1 MPKDKSLISW
11 GSKGMNK
18 RKAKNRNSKYKKIP
32 RIIEWFISEK
42 SNTKSYFT
50 IGKQMSAKKNLY
62 LPTFPLLGYIIQRSN
77 RQAQT
82 FSRDTGAPGRP
93 SDPKYN

>member
-50 IGKQMSAKKNLY
+50 IGKQTVHNSYNKAVRQQAKKQLQI
-62 LPTFPLLGYIIQRSN
+62 LFL
-77 RQAQT
+77 
-82 FSRDTGAPGRP
+82 
-93 SDPKYN
+93 